1 MKKKFVILIVL
12 ALMPVGL
19 LPTSAQETPFTL
31 TVDSE
36 LQPAVST
43 LFRAWYNAE
52 PAFVEAG
59 GDVIA
64 TANRDQIP
72 EGFVDVPPHFL
83 PGAFFLTEVMDS
95 TPIDEFINFAV
106 SPDGQAVLIEGGFL
120 PDSITITDQIGHEVT
135 IPQPVRSV
143 ITPYSIATYLV
154 YGVDAEDRLI
164 AGGYLGARDPIGA
177 ERMEAIDPR
186 FPELSAYV
194 MTQREINIEE
204 VANLDPDVIFTS
216 SRSAWLDTISE
227 LGIPLVLFEGESPE
241 RLKESML
248 IAGQVF
254 GPNAAAH
261 ANAWVSLY
269 DRIYAQVVAVTEG
282 VSADER
288 PSVMLM
294 GEEPT
299 RVISGDMYQTD
310 IIEAAGGQSVSNEL
324 TGFWNDVN
332 LEQVVVWN
340 PDVIV
345 IVPYGNV
352 TPETLTNSP
361 EWQAVAAVQNGKVYK
376 MPSWIAP
383 WDSPV
388 PDSVLGIIW
397 LAQMLFED
405 GVGFDCAT
413 EAIGFFD
420 IFYDYQLPEEE
431 ITALCGA

>member
-1 MKKKFVILIVL
+1 MMKNLVILTVF
-12 ALMPVGL
+12 ALMVVGL
-19 LPTSAQETPFTL
+19 IPASAQESPFTF

-36 LQPAVST
+36 LQPAVSA
-43 LFRAWYNAE
+43 LFRAWYDAE
-52 PAFVEAG
+52 PAFVETG

-64 TANRDQIP
+64 TTNRDQIP
-72 EGFVDVPPHFL
+72 EDFADVPPHFL
-83 PGAFFLTEVMDS
+83 PGAFFLTELVDNTS
-95 TPIDEFINFAV
+95 IDEFINFAV

-120 PDSITITDQIGHEVT
+120 PDSITITDQADHEVT

-177 ERMEAIDPR
+177 ERMVAIDPR

-204 VANLDPDVIFTS
+204 VANLHPDVIFTS

-241 RLKESML
+241 RLKESVL

-261 ANAWVSLY
+261 ADAWVSLY
-269 DRIYAQVVAVTEG
+269 DRVFAQVIAATEDIP
-282 VSADER
+282 ADER

-310 IIEAAGGQSVSNEL
+310 IIEAAGGQSVSDEL

-352 TPETLTNSP
+352 TSETLMDSP
-361 EWQAVAAVQNGKVYK
+361 EWQAVAAVQNGAVYK
-376 MPSWIAP
+376 MPSWVAP

-388 PDSVLGIIW
+388 PDSVLGVIW
-397 LAQMLFED
+397 LAQTLFEN
-405 GVGFDCAT
+405 GVGLDCST
-413 EAIGFFD
+413 EAIEFFD
-420 IFYDYQLPEEE
+420 IFYDYQLPQEE